1 MVLACGIIASFSWG
15 LGFYGLGVYL
25 HALSREHGWSAG
37 LISVAV
43 TVYYAL
49 SAGCRRLGPVGTD
62 AAATRRYIGGLT
74 PSRLTCMRPVGV
86 SLPSAPATALKN
98 TYSPGLSAE
107 RSAATAVTTG
117 VPSGT
122 RIFCVPSL

>member
-1 MVLACGIIASFSWG
+1 MVLACGIIASSSWG

-49 SAGCRRLGPVGTD
+49 SAGCIVAVG
-62 AAATRRYIGGLT
+62 
-74 PSRLTCMRPVGV
+74 RLTKR
-86 SLPSAPATALKN
+86 SLGARTST
-98 TYSPGLSAE
+98 S
-107 RSAATAVTTG
+107 TG
-117 VPSGT
+117 
-122 RIFCVPSL
+122 